1 MTFVLF
7 VAGFKVVARIEESF
21 RIANNAFGFWHTHC
35 STQVAMNYALF
46 PVLVLL
52 VVLLLGGIAL
62 IVDAAVRVF
71 GRR

>member
-1 MTFVLF
+1 M
-7 VAGFKVVARIEESF
+7 S
-21 RIANNAFGFWHTHC
+21 
-35 STQVAMNYALF
+35 YALF

-52 VVLLLGGIAL
+52 VVLLLGGVAL